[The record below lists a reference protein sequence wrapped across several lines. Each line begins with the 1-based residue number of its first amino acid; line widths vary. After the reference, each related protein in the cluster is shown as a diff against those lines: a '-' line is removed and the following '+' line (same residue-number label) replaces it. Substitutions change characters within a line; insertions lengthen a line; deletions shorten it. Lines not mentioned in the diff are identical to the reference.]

1 MPNSP
6 AFTAQQPLFRA
17 YDIRGERQY
26 FTIDFI
32 AALGEVFADLYH
44 SRSYYERFSK
54 ASITNKT
61 HTNPSQNNQA
71 YTTETTAETTA
82 KTIVI
87 GFDVR
92 LGSDTIAH
100 MLADILRQRGLTVIN
115 LGLITTPMM
124 AFWAQKY
131 DGHGIMVTASHSHK
145 NILGIKWLVANTSP
159 SSLEIQA
166 LYQQL
171 HSFELNKNRP
181 HNYSNALNIS
191 LTLDSN
197 SHFNYE
203 SAGSPKSNDIGAII
217 GTATDTAIST
227 DLPAE
232 LIATTYIEA
241 IVQVFNT
248 IDQCYANEH
257 SIGNSKINDRKIDRH
272 CTDSNLIKKHQSLAL
287 IKPISQA
294 KLDLTLVIDCMNGAT
309 SNIAQPLFE
318 RFCQRVIML
327 NDRPDGCFPIGNP
340 DPTEPNR
347 LAELQQTVMVNQAD
361 IGLAF
366 DGDGDRLMIVD
377 NSGKVINAD
386 HLLYLLAQVA
396 VTECPVKA
404 GATAAAAPEV
414 LFDIKCSHHLP
425 RLLSKLGATPIM
437 TRTGS
442 SLLRQQLQTATQPT
456 IFAGELSGHFI
467 FNDGYFIAYDDA
479 MYAALR
485 LLHWLTHTAPTLAA
499 LAKLMDA
506 DSLSYAAPLSTD
518 VWGEPR
524 ALVAPYQL
532 TDITKNLP
540 VLISSADHYLP
551 FNDANTNSC
560 TFIEHLVEYC
570 QYLQHVVADNT
581 GDQLLTQT
589 ALFTQSISCKCFNP
603 EPPILKTVTEAQQL
617 LPAGT
622 SLSRID
628 GVRLDFAHG
637 FGVVRR
643 SNTSNSLTVRF
654 AGDTMDELLAVQT
667 RLVAL
672 CRLFDEDMA
681 DRIAAIQP
689 E

>member
-1 MPNSP
+1 MPALP

-32 AALGEVFADLYH
+32 AALGEVFANLYH
-44 SRSYYERFSK
+44 FRSYYERLNK
-54 ASITNKT
+54 ASNTNKT
-61 HTNPSQNNQA
+61 LTNQSQNNQA
-71 YTTETTAETTA
+71 HTTEITAE
-82 KTIVI
+82 TIVI

-145 NILGIKWLVANTSP
+145 DILGIKWLVANTSP

-171 HSFELNKNRP
+171 HNFELKKNRLY
-181 HNYSNALNIS
+181 NYTNSLDIS
-191 LTLDSN
+191 LTLDS
-197 SHFNYE
+197 
-203 SAGSPKSNDIGAII
+203 KSNFKYKSALNPNNNDIDAAI
-217 GTATDTAIST
+217 GTAIST

-232 LIATTYIEA
+232 LIATTYIDA
-241 IVQVFNT
+241 IVQAFNI

-257 SIGNSKINDRKIDRH
+257 PIDNRKINDRKIDRH
-272 CTDSNLIKKHQSLAL
+272 YIEGNFIEEPESLAVV
-287 IKPISQA
+287 KPISQV

-361 IGLAF
+361 MGLAF

-377 NSGKVINAD
+377 NRGKVINAD

-396 VTECPVKA
+396 VTECPVK
-404 GATAAAAPEV
+404 TSPTAPEV

-551 FNDANTNSC
+551 FNDANNNSC
-560 TFIEHLVEYC
+560 TFIEHLIEYC

-622 SLSRID
+622 LLSRID
-628 GVRLDFAHG
+628 GVRLDFTHG

-654 AGDTMDELLAVQT
+654 AGDTMDELLAVQA